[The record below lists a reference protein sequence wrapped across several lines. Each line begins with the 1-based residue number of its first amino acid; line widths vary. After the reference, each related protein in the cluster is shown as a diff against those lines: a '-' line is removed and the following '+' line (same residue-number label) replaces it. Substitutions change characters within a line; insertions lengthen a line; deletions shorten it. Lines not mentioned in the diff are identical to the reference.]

1 MQRILS
7 RADFKDAMPSVGTPI
22 SVVMPVDGKLMAFEA
37 EFVDVAVEAT
47 GRLEGVFLMSYEPTG
62 EEASEEKPVVT
73 YVNSA
78 FLASMSWSTDDDRHR
93 LDAVDSLS
101 EASDPGDAE
110 TLEHSTANIS
120 IDVPKNV
127 DTDATQTLDQ
137 SDADV
142 EKLRNIMDDAIAA
155 SPRAAIVSQL
165 SSSPGIASLRD
176 VARNTSR
183 LTQ

>member
-1 MQRILS
+1 
-7 RADFKDAMPSVGTPI
+7 MPSLGTPI

-47 GRLEGVFLMSYEPTG
+47 GRLEGIFLMSYEPTG

-101 EASDPGDAE
+101 EANDPDDAE

-120 IDVPKNV
+120 IDVPENV
-127 DTDATQTLDQ
+127 DPDATQTLDEV
-137 SDADV
+137 DPKI
-142 EKLRNIMDDAIAA
+142 EKLRAAMLDAIAA
-155 SPRAAIVSQL
+155 PPMSAIVSQL

-176 VARNTSR
+176 AARNTSR

>member
-1 MQRILS
+1 
-7 RADFKDAMPSVGTPI
+7 MPSIGTPI

-101 EASDPGDAE
+101 EANDPGDAE
-110 TLEHSTANIS
+110 TLEHPTANIS
-120 IDVPKNV
+120 IDASENV
-127 DTDATQTLDQ
+127 ATDATQTLDQ